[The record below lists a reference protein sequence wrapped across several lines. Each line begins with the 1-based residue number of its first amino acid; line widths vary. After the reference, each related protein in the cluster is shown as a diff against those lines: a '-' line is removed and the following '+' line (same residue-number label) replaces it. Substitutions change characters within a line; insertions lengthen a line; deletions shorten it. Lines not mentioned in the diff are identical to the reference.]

1 MSQTIQP
8 RPPASWRATGKS
20 RSKFLIMRFPGSD
33 KILLYVYDD
42 SYGKNLCVP
51 NNFISLTPNI

>member
-8 RPPASWRATGKS
+8 RPPASWRDIGKAK
-20 RSKFLIMRFPGSD
+20 SKFLIMRFTGSD
-33 KILLYVYDD
+33 KILLYMYED

-51 NNFISLTPNI
+51 NNFISLAPYT